1 MDRTQA
7 SADRVPL
14 TVPHMG
20 VVEEV
25 MVIEWLVDSGT
36 RVSAGQEVVI
46 VETEKA
52 EVALEAP
59 AGGTL
64 EITVAASDLELPV
77 GATLAYIDP

>member
-1 MDRTQA
+1 MDGSEQT
-7 SADRVPL
+7 ADRIPL

-25 MVIEWLVDSGT
+25 VVIEWLVDAGT
-36 RVSAGQEVVI
+36 LVSAGQEVVI

-59 AGGTL
+59 AAGTID
-64 EITVAASDLELPV
+64 ITVTASDLEVAV
-77 GATLAYIDP
+77 GDTLAYIAP

>member
-1 MDRTQA
+1 MNADQA
-7 SADRVPL
+7 RADRIPL

-25 MVIEWLVDSGT
+25 VVIEWLVDSGT
-36 RVSAGQEVVI
+36 PVSAGQEVVI

-59 AGGTL
+59 AGGIL
-64 EITVAASDLELPV
+64 DITVAASDLELAV
-77 GATLAYIDP
+77 GATLAYITP

>member
-1 MDRTQA
+1 MDGSEQTA
-7 SADRVPL
+7 GRVPL

-25 MVIEWLVDSGT
+25 VVIEWLVDAGT
-36 RVSAGQEVVI
+36 LVSAGQEVVI

-59 AGGTL
+59 AAGT
-64 EITVAASDLELPV
+64 IDIAVTASDLEVAV
-77 GATLAYIDP
+77 GDTLAYITP

>member
-1 MDRTQA
+1 MSTHDPSR
-7 SADRVPL
+7 RVPL
-14 TVPHMG
+14 IVPQMG

-25 MVIEWLVDSGT
+25 VVIEWLVDPGAA
-36 RVSAGQEVVI
+36 VVEGQEVVI

-59 AGGTL
+59 ATGAI
-64 EITVAASDLELPV
+64 EILADASDDEIPV

>member
-1 MDRTQA
+1 MDESEQTV
-7 SADRVPL
+7 DRVPL

-25 MVIEWLVDSGT
+25 VVVEWLVDSGG

-59 AGGTL
+59 AGGIL
-64 EITVAASDLELPV
+64 DIAVAASDLELPV
-77 GATLAYIDP
+77 GATLAYIAP

>member
-1 MDRTQA
+1 MDGNELT
-7 SADRVPL
+7 ADRVPL

-25 MVIEWLVDSGT
+25 VVVEWLVDSGT
-36 RVSAGQEVVI
+36 RVSSGQEVVV

-59 AGGTL
+59 SGGTIDIV
-64 EITVAASDLELPV
+64 ITASDIEVPV
-77 GATLAYIDP
+77 GTTLAYIAP